1 MQNALYNN
9 YCIAQLTAVSL
20 SHMFTGFPFPSLT
33 PFSFSSVLAGNQNS
47 VFTFICCTPARRFLL
62 FLLSTLSPP
71 SFHFSSASL
80 LFSALTS
87 FPLFFSLI
95 PLLPLKIL
103 SLLIFLRIFI
113 SFESFSCLAKIAF
126 SYFHSSFRIFRVRA
140 QVLRGVA
147 ASLLPYNFPLFQP
160 IQFYVSCV
168 LVRVAC
174 PSRVFFI
181 FGFFLCLCR
190 RRRRGRL
197 LLSSDFSTIRN
208 IKHFVYFPTL
218 F

>member
-1 MQNALYNN
+1 ML
-9 YCIAQLTAVSL
+9 
-20 SHMFTGFPFPSLT
+20 H
-33 PFSFSSVLAGNQNS
+33 AGA
-47 VFTFICCTPARRFLL
+47 PFLL
-62 FLLSTLSPP
+62 WNLFPLHLHS
-71 SFHFSSASL
+71 SSASL
-80 LFSALTS
+80 PCSVLTS
-87 FPLFFSLI
+87 FPLFFS
-95 PLLPLKIL
+95 LPLKIL

-113 SFESFSCLAKIAF
+113 YFESFSCLAKIAF
-126 SYFHSSFRIFRVRA
+126 SYFDSSFRIFRVRA

-218 F
+218 FWLKRSNLCYFLST